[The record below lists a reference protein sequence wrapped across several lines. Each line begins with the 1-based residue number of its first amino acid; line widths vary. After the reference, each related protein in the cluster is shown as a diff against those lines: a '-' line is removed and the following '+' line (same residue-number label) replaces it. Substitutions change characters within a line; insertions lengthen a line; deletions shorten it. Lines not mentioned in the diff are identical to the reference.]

1 MKHVPKHLIQAAGG
15 ARCQK
20 SAEFSPRKRVTRNRN
35 AETDTIAGMSQS
47 NNLSI
52 VHDRSEDVGHSTD
65 SLGAASY
72 LDGKHEGKAYN
83 VKYRQHDHI
92 HELGLLGGEV
102 APSMGHDG
110 SVGTEQHSHHGEFG
124 RSGHGGRK
132 HVIHGNID
140 SFEGKGGRRGSLGKY
155 FKSERCDAKCSC
167 NSR

>member
-1 MKHVPKHLIQAAGG
+1 
-15 ARCQK
+15 
-20 SAEFSPRKRVTRNRN
+20 
-35 AETDTIAGMSQS
+35 MSQS

-102 APSMGHDG
+102 APSIRTICRRYVATTTTTSTTTTPSITTTPHPLVADVT
-110 SVGTEQHSHHGEFG
+110 STRVLLLALCHGVSAGLVDSNG
-124 RSGHGGRK
+124 RPRGRGEINQSYTK
-132 HVIHGNID
+132 RFYKASQV
-140 SFEGKGGRRGSLGKY
+140 SLLKLN
-155 FKSERCDAKCSC
+155 K
-167 NSR
+167 